1 MELVS
6 QLSDLQDFTFTDRYA
21 QWKPDASRRETWAEA
36 CERMRSAHLQKFAG
50 LNVDDEINE
59 AINGQIDQIA
69 LGSQRMLQFAGPA
82 IFKHNCRVYNCAAL
96 YLDKPFSLA
105 QYWYALLA
113 GTGMGV
119 SVQTHHIKH
128 MPKLLEEVSEE
139 KVVHSIQDSI
149 EGWADSILVM
159 LASQFGTVVKPEFE
173 RYKGKQVVFDY
184 SMIRPRG
191 ASFSHGVGT
200 APGPNGLRN
209 GHEKISALFNKLRTE
224 KQFTLTS
231 VNWYDVLM
239 HIADTVLSGGV
250 RRSAVIILFS
260 FDDEGMMN
268 AKTGDWHISNPQRA
282 RSNNSAILVRNKVS
296 REQFAK
302 IFAFSRQQFGEPG
315 FVWVD
320 DEDILTNPC
329 LTGDTRILTE
339 NGYRQIKDLV
349 GQSIKVITDGRVT
362 AGDDLLLDNYSS
374 IVQSAT
380 PVKLTQK
387 NAPIIKIVTKMGHIL
402 RVSDNHVFPTL
413 RGRVKAKDLVSKDK
427 LLVLSG
433 EGSFGEHG
441 TFAEGFTFGIMTQSG
456 YFFDDRTACIEI
468 YNDRVGD
475 SDKAKEIITKFVGKL
490 ADKEVNFVNQDTE
503 GHKVR
508 LTSPSLR
515 EWLKD
520 KYGVTDIAQIK
531 NQIHPKVFEGSRE
544 FIKGFLQALVYK
556 EGVVFKS
563 GHKHSPSIYL
573 RIKSGNENFLSD
585 VQLLIQQFGIPATIY
600 RDRHPARQE
609 KIAGSKKAF
618 NISASHEINV
628 GKYGCTLWLKKIKLL
643 GVQHETLDGLL
654 NSVPEAKPHN
664 YYDTIESVSSDG
676 TEDVYCLEQPV
687 SASFVANGVIVGNC
701 AEISF
706 FAYDTTK
713 EGWQRTPEYSGVQM
727 CNLSTVN
734 GKKVKTPS
742 DFYKAVRLATIQGTL
757 QAAYNQ
763 FDYLGQTTN
772 NIVQREALLGVSITG
787 IMENPDVLLNPDVL
801 RKGAE
806 IAKQVNAELAAKLGI
821 RPAAR
826 ICCIKPEGTTST
838 VLGTSAGVHPF
849 HAKRYVRRVQVNKDS
864 PVGQFY
870 KNHNPHAVEE
880 SVWSAN
886 KTDWSMKFYC
896 EIDEKALTKAKM
908 TALQLLENVKM
919 IQQNWV
925 IPGANPEHCTLA
937 CNTSQKVSNTINV
950 EMSEWADV
958 EKFIYENRAFLSGVS
973 VLGAS
978 GDKDYN
984 QAPFCEVLTAN
995 QIVEKYGASSLLASG
1010 LIEDA
1015 ILGFGDLWKACDH
1028 LMGNRREIVT
1038 LRELKEQ
1045 IGRDYQSGTPE
1056 KWADIGLH
1064 ARSADDKL
1072 LRYLEANVDMW
1083 YAKNSFIERAERF
1096 MHKHYGRKP
1105 DVKQF
1110 TYMLKDVHLLYDSIN
1125 LCSNHSKVDYT
1136 NLVETKNTTAGA
1148 QEVAC
1153 AGGACLV

>member
-21 QWKPDASRRETWAEA
+21 QWKSSESRRETWAEA

-50 LNVDDEINE
+50 LGVDDYINE
-59 AINGQIDQIA
+59 AITGQIDQIA

-128 MPKLLEEVSEE
+128 LPQLAPTISEE
-139 KVVHSIQDSI
+139 KIVHTIADSI
-149 EGWADSILVM
+149 EGWADTILVIM
-159 LASQFGTVVKPEFE
+159 ASQFGVAVKPEME
-173 RYKGKQVVFDY
+173 QYKGKQVVFDY
-184 SMIRPRG
+184 SLIRPRG
-191 ASFSHGVGT
+191 AAFSHGVGT
-200 APGPNGLRN
+200 APGPDGLRN
-209 GHEKISALFNKLRTE
+209 GHEKILALLNKLRSV

-231 VNWYDVLM
+231 VNWYDILM

-268 AKTGDWHISNPQRA
+268 AKTGDWYITNPQRA
-282 RSNNSAILVRNKVS
+282 RSNNSAILVRNRVS
-296 REQFAK
+296 REQFAR
-302 IFAFSRQQFGEPG
+302 IFKASRDFGEPG

-329 LTGDTRILTE
+329 LTGDTRILTSE
-339 NGYRQIKDLV
+339 GYRQIKDIV
-349 GQSIKVITDGRVT
+349 GQSVKIVTDGRVT
-362 AGDDLLLDNYSS
+362 AGDDLVLDNYGS
-374 IVQSAT
+374 IIQDAT

-387 NAPIIKIVTKMGHIL
+387 DAPIIKIVTKMGHIL
-402 RVSDNHVFPTL
+402 RVSENHVFPTT
-413 RGRVKAKDLVSKDK
+413 RGRVKAKDIVSKDK

-433 EGSFGEHG
+433 EGAFGKHG
-441 TFAEGFTFGIMTQSG
+441 TFNEGFTFGIMTQNG
-456 YFFDDRTACIEI
+456 YFFDEKTACIEI

-475 SDKAKEIITKFVGKL
+475 SDKAKEIISKFVSKIAG
-490 ADKEVNFVNQDTE
+490 KEVPFVNQDVE
-503 GHKVR
+503 GRKVR
-508 LTSPSLR
+508 ITSPSLR
-515 EWLKD
+515 EWLRD
-520 KYGVTDIAQIK
+520 SYGVTDINTIK
-531 NQIHPKVFEGSRE
+531 ETVHPKVFEGSRE

-573 RIKSGNENFLSD
+573 RIKSGSESFLSD
-585 VQLLIQQFGIPATIY
+585 VQLLIQQFGIPVTIY
-600 RDRHPARQE
+600 RDRHPARKE
-609 KIAGSKKAF
+609 KIAGSTKLY
-618 NISASHEINV
+618 NVSASHEINV

-643 GVQHETLDGLL
+643 GVQQENLESLL

-664 YYDTIESVSSDG
+664 YYDTVESVAPDG

-687 SASFVANGVIVGNC
+687 SASFVANGIVVGNC
-701 AEISF
+701 SEISF

-734 GKKVKTPS
+734 GKKVKTSS

-757 QAAYNQ
+757 QAAYNS
-763 FDYLGQTTN
+763 FNYLGSTTD

-787 IMENPDVLLNPDVL
+787 IMENPDILLNPDVL

-806 IAKQVNAELAAKLGI
+806 IAKQVNAELSAKLGI

-849 HAKRYVRRVQVNKDS
+849 HAKRFVRRVQVNKDS

-880 SVWSAN
+880 GVWSAN
-886 KTDWSMKFYC
+886 KTDWSIKFYC
-896 EIDEKALTKAKM
+896 EVDEKALTKAKM

-925 IPGANPEHCTLA
+925 IPGANPEHCTLS

-950 EMSEWADV
+950 ETHEWQDV
-958 EKFIYENRAFLSGVS
+958 EDFIYNNRQFLSGVS

-984 QAPFCEVLTAN
+984 QAPFCEVLTAS
-995 QIVEKYGASSLLASG
+995 QIVAKYGASSLLASG

-1015 ILGFGDLWKACDH
+1015 IAGFGDLWKACDH
-1028 LMGNRREIVT
+1028 LLGNRSEVIT

-1045 IGRDYQSGTPE
+1045 INKDYQNNNFDN
-1056 KWADIGLH
+1056 WAEIGLH
-1064 ARSADDKL
+1064 PRSQDEKL
-1072 LRYLEANVDMW
+1072 HSYLENNVKQW
-1083 YAKNSFIERAERF
+1083 HAKNGFLERAERF
-1096 MHKHYGRKP
+1096 MQKHYGRKP

-1125 LCSNHSKVDYT
+1125 LCSNHTKVDYT
-1136 NLVETKNTTAGA
+1136 NLVEEKNNTAGS

-1153 AGGACLV
+1153 AGGACLI